1 MASKLAPL
9 LCELHAHTTW
19 SDGAFSVSELVDLY
33 GRNGFDV
40 LCVTDHVN
48 RTDDPWLPRG
58 APWRGIHR
66 HNHADYL
73 AELDAQAERA
83 RREYDLL
90 LVPGLELTYN
100 DLDPFL
106 AAHSVAV
113 GCRSFVGIDDGIE
126 AALVGA
132 RGEGAALVAAHPYRS
147 RRGPIPSRLTLR
159 WSRDWR
165 VLKDLV
171 DRWELF
177 NRLDLYG
184 WVAGRGLPVVA
195 SGDFHRP
202 EHLHG
207 WKTLVPCAKDE
218 GSLVGYL
225 RSYRPTFLSRIDEP
239 DAQRRAA

>member
-1 MASKLAPL
+1 MHRKVDPL

-19 SDGAFSVSELVDLY
+19 SDGAFTVSELVDLY

-48 RTDDPWLPRG
+48 RTDDRWLPTD
-58 APWRGIHR
+58 APRRGIHPG
-66 HNHADYL
+66 NHGEYL
-73 AELDAQAERA
+73 AELEAQAQRA

-113 GCRSFVGIDDGIE
+113 GCRSFVGVDEGIE
-126 AALVGA
+126 AALIEP

-165 VLKDLV
+165 DLKHLV

-184 WVAGRGLPVVA
+184 
-195 SGDFHRP
+195 
-202 EHLHG
+202 
-207 WKTLVPCAKDE
+207 
-218 GSLVGYL
+218 
-225 RSYRPTFLSRIDEP
+225 RSEE
-239 DAQRRAA
+239 RRV